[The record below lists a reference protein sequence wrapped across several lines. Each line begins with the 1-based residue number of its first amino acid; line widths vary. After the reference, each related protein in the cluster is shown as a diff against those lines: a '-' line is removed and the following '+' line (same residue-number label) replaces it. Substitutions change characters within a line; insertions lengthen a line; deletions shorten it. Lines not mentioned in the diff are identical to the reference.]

1 MPNFPLST
9 MAQYGHDLSL
19 NCQGLAQRI
28 PDFLAVMSPIA
39 LIVTD
44 GVNMS
49 PSILFIIGVY
59 AVSATAGVVSSQ
71 NNAQSNV
78 EGSEQKVTLTE
89 TIVPTRTTN
98 DAPPSG
104 PKTPAFA
111 TSPGMDAPLI
121 KAVNAKP
128 LQIRTEEN
136 KQTLVHKH
144 ETDKAAQIFEDRP
157 GKCSPQTVNNDDC
170 GYSAPLGLKDES
182 HNDWVK

>member
-1 MPNFPLST
+1 
-9 MAQYGHDLSL
+9 
-19 NCQGLAQRI
+19 
-28 PDFLAVMSPIA
+28 MSAIA
-39 LIVTD
+39 LMVTD
-44 GVNMS
+44 INMS
-49 PSILFIIGVY
+49 LSIFFNIGFYEVF
-59 AVSATAGVVSSQ
+59 ATADVVSSQ
-71 NNAQSNV
+71 NNARSTV
-78 EGSEQKVTLTE
+78 DELEQKVTLTE

-98 DAPPSG
+98 EAPPSG
-104 PKTPAFA
+104 SKTPAFA

-136 KQTLVHKH
+136 KQTLVQKH

-157 GKCSPQTVNNDDC
+157 GKCSSQTVNNDDC